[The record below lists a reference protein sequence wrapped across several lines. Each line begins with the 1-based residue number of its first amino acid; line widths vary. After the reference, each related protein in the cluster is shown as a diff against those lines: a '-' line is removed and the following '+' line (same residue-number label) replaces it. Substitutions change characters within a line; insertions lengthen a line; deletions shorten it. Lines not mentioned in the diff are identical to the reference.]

1 MKADSKAWTSDSLH
15 SSSMDVC
22 LQKELLAICR
32 DLYMLQ
38 MHAEALG
45 LSQKKKK
52 TLLHL
57 EDYFWLVS
65 NQNKSI
71 LRGERSA
78 RRWNRSSIRHGVLV
92 KDTKEGQSALTTR
105 QATLTAGPSWLLVIH
120 LC

>member
-1 MKADSKAWTSDSLH
+1 
-15 SSSMDVC
+15 MDAR

-32 DLYMLQ
+32 DYYMLQ
-38 MHAEALG
+38 MQAEALG
-45 LSQKKKK
+45 LSQKQKK

-57 EDYFWLVS
+57 GDYFGLVS
-65 NQNKSI
+65 NQNTSI

-92 KDTKEGQSALTTR
+92 KDTKEGQGALTPR
-105 QATLTAGPSWLLVIH
+105 QATLTTGPRWVIVVH